1 MSASSTQAA
10 VASARARRA
19 ECLFVTDRF
28 DNVGSTVE
36 QKQEYAS
43 CIGVLHPQPIS
54 AEGIGWIKAA
64 IVLTL
69 VFIVVGAVKG
79 YRDYDTCGFGS
90 RIGNISAYT
99 FLYLCCGWGTVGS
112 AAALYWGIKFLVQA

>member
-69 VFIVVGAVKG
+69 VFIVVGAIVG
-79 YRDYDTCGFGS
+79 YRDSSWGS
-90 RIGNISAYT
+90 RTGAASASAFM
-99 FLYLCCGWGTVGS
+99 FLLGGWGFAGA
-112 AAALYWGIKFLVQA
+112 AAALYWGIKFLVTA

>member
-69 VFIVVGAVKG
+69 VFIVVGAIVG
-79 YRDYDTCGFGS
+79 YRDRSWGS
-90 RIGNISAYT
+90 PAGAASASA
-99 FLYLCCGWGTVGS
+99 FMYLLCGWGVVGA
-112 AAALYWGIKFLVQA
+112 AAALYWGIKFLVTA